1 MDTNEVIIQ
10 FFKENKMYMG
20 LYSIFMMVY
29 PLYSVY
35 MPQFYSGV
43 MDEIKEGKT
52 PQLRPVAI
60 IFIVANIMFTILDR
74 IDSYFI
80 PKFQAY
86 LRVNIVSAILN
97 SYKNNIEDQEVG
109 KLISKIIK
117 LPIVVRELFR
127 MVRNV
132 AVPALL
138 IIIGCVIKFI
148 MINKK
153 IATIY
158 ITCLVIILSIF
169 FNYIKKC
176 IYDAEDLQNMNEKIH
191 ENITE
196 LFDNMIDIYSMNK
209 TEDEIS
215 NLEKE
220 QLELINKY
228 KETFQKSSNMETF
241 LTLSFS
247 FMSFATIGLA
257 FKLYKSKD
265 IDFSA
270 LVDVSV
276 ISFLV
281 SKKINSVA
289 DNLPDTLFNIGVY
302 NGIRKYLID
311 IDTVRDNT
319 VKEDF
324 VSNGNLLFDNLT
336 VKYNDKSVVNNF
348 NLSVNAGDKIGI
360 MGKIGS
366 GKSSIVKALMKM
378 VPFSGE
384 IYIDNKPISTMN
396 VYDIRKNIVFISQ
409 SPLPFNRT
417 LYENIVYGNESVTK
431 EQVKDILNTYELNSY
446 FSVDLDEKVGKRGSK
461 LSGGQKMIMFLIRIL
476 LLHNKNI
483 IILDEPTSSLDNDT
497 ATQILDL
504 INYVTKDKTTL
515 IITHDDRVKQYVDR
529 VITLNK

>member
-1 MDTNEVIIQ
+1 MDINELIIQ
-10 FFKENKMYMG
+10 FFKDNKMYMG

-52 PQLRPVAI
+52 PHLKPVAI

-97 SYKNNIEDQEVG
+97 SYKNNIEDQEIG

-117 LPIVVRELFR
+117 LPIVVRELFK
-127 MVRNV
+127 MIRNV
-132 AVPALL
+132 VIPALL
-138 IIIGCVIKFI
+138 IILGCVIKFI

-153 IATIY
+153 IATLY
-158 ITCLVIILSIF
+158 ITFLVFISSVF
-169 FNYIKKC
+169 FSYIKTC
-176 IYDAEDLQNMNEKIH
+176 IYDSEELQNVNEKNH

-209 TEDEIS
+209 TDDEIS

-220 QLELINKY
+220 QLEIINKY
-228 KETFQKSSNMETF
+228 RETFQKSSNMETF

-247 FMSFATIGLA
+247 CMSFATIGLA
-257 FKLYKSKD
+257 FKLYKSNE
-265 IDFSA
+265 IDFSS
-270 LVDVSV
+270 LVDISI

-281 SKKINSVA
+281 SKKINSVS
-289 DNLPDTLFNIGVY
+289 DNLPETLFNIGVY

-311 IDTVRDNT
+311 IGTEKDTT
-319 VKEDF
+319 TKENF
-324 VSNGNLLFDNLT
+324 VSTGNLLFDNLT
-336 VKYNDKSVVNNF
+336 VNYKDKYVVNNF

-366 GKSSIVKALMKM
+366 GKSSIVKALMKL
-378 VPFSGE
+378 VQFSGE
-384 IYIDNKPISTMN
+384 IYMDGKPISTMN
-396 VYDIRKNIVFISQ
+396 SHDIRKNIVFISQ

-431 EQVKDILNTYELNSY
+431 EQVKDILNTYDLNSY
-446 FSVDLDEKVGKRGSK
+446 FSVKLDEKVGKRGSK

-497 ATQILDL
+497 ATQILEL

-515 IITHDDRVKQYVDR
+515 IITHDERVKQYVDR
-529 VITLNK
+529 VIILNK